1 MGKERTWEKKG
12 SKDIKVTGMEDKR
25 QVTCCVSSSSD
36 GTLLPMQII
45 FTGKTK
51 RCLPKT
57 HVAKLCLADGFHMT
71 MSSNHWSNLETCQ
84 QFVRHI
90 LVPYFQC
97 IVKELQLPSNQKMI
111 WLLDCW
117 SVHKS
122 EAFLTWMKKEHP
134 RICVLFIPA
143 NCTSKLQPADVILQ
157 RPLKCAFS
165 RCFKQWSAACIQ
177 EQLEGDVSRVQL
189 DLRIGTLREELC
201 TWLLQAWKEVGS
213 RTDMIIK
220 GWEKCGLL
228 RPFDKIFQAE
238 AMECNS
244 HNSLF
249 SDVNVDEEHEES
261 LDDIDEWEEL
271 FEDEDIMD
279 LMARCVVSDEV

>member
-51 RCLPKT
+51 RSLPKT
-57 HVAKLCLADGFHMT
+57 DVAKICLADGFHLT
-71 MSSNHWSNLETCQ
+71 MSLNHWSNLETCQ
-84 QFVRHI
+84 QFVHRI
-90 LVPYFQC
+90 LVPYFER
-97 IVKELQLPSNQKMI
+97 IMKELQLPPNQKMV

-122 EAFLTWMKKEHP
+122 QAFLTWMKREHP
-134 RICVLFIPA
+134 HICVLFVPA

-165 RCFKQWSAACIQ
+165 RSFKQWSAACIQ
-177 EQLEGDVSRVQL
+177 KQLEDDVSIVQL
-189 DLRIGTLREELC
+189 DLSIKTLREELC

-213 RTDMIIK
+213 RKQMIVK
-220 GWEKCGLL
+220 GWGKCGLL
-228 RPFDKIFQAE
+228 RVFDRAFQAE
-238 AMECNS
+238 AMES
-244 HNSLF
+244 HSHTSLF
-249 SDVNVDEEHEES
+249 SDTNTNDEHEEFS
-261 LDDIDEWEEL
+261 DDIDEWEEL
-271 FEDEDIMD
+271 FEDEDIMG
-279 LMARCVVSDEV
+279 LMARCVVNNEV